1 MIIIPPPIT
10 IVLAISSLSSGPS
23 VVGTTPGRG
32 WHVGN
37 PFDREKFGRGRD
49 PFGWEPMWPGIH
61 LIGNGGIGNPF
72 DREE

>member
-37 PFDREKFGRGRD
+37 PFDREKFGWGWD
-49 PFGWEPMWPGIH
+49 PFGREPMWLGIRS
-61 LIGNGGIGNPF
+61 IGNPF